1 MVLPLFRKLPMH
13 FGELTYGD
21 LAAYIRKEV
30 FPELLGKEEH
40 ED

>member
-1 MVLPLFRKLPMH
+1 MLPLFRKLPMH
-13 FGELTYGD
+13 FEELTYGD

-30 FPELLGKEEH
+30 FPELLRKEEH